1 MYEQRTDVIDFKVLQ
16 SASPFKPAAST
27 SANLKR
33 MTFLMPRDY
42 KR

>member
-16 SASPFKPAAST
+16 SAPPFKPAAST

-33 MTFLMPRDY
+33 MIFLMPRDY